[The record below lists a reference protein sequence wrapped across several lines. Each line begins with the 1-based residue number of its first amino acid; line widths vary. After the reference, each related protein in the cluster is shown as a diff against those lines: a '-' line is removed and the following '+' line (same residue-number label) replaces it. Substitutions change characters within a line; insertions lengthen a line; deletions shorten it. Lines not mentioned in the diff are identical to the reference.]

1 MPITCV
7 MGKFLNGELTNDC
20 IQESGN
26 FKILLSIT
34 DGRLGMYWIRLS
46 QKHLCADGAAQGP

>member
-1 MPITCV
+1 

-26 FKILLSIT
+26 LKILLSIT
-34 DGRLGMYWIRLS
+34 DGRLGMYWIRLRS
-46 QKHLCADGAAQGP
+46 KASLRGRGGARAVMP